1 MEEEEESAQ
10 EQNKRLLEQNNR
22 LLAGLAKL
30 EDRLTN
36 LGLGLQSAAQKNLLS
51 HWVSDQGWGK
61 FFYLWSREFSQ

>member
-51 HWVSDQGWGK
+51 H
-61 FFYLWSREFSQ
+61 